1 MQSRSVKNARKS
13 ERVFDSCD
21 EQMCNLHEQEV
32 MVRSKLDVS
41 AKRARHVLRHCDD
54 SDHAIPDMSASFQ
67 HHAYDKDSHRKYL
80 ADDGNKDK
88 VTLTRF
94 LNAGIITAVVFG
106 LQKRF
111 HRGGKR

>member
-1 MQSRSVKNARKS
+1 M
-13 ERVFDSCD
+13 CD
-21 EQMCNLHEQEV
+21 IHKHEMTTRPE
-32 MVRSKLDVS
+32 LDVC
-41 AKRARHVLRHCDD
+41 AKRARHVLRHFDD
-54 SDHAIPDMSASFQ
+54 NDHDIPDMSASFQ
-67 HHAYDKDSHRKYL
+67 HHAYDEDSHRNYL